1 MLVLAVSALE
11 KLRQVP
17 LKNLAILG
25 LVIVVLIGVIFLIK
39 QVAGM
44 NRLIFII
51 VGGTILVVLLMA
63 WVYQRNEPKFLSPLV
78 DKIAPFFPSAPKPL
92 SGRPDAATRSG
103 QRSRRRNPR
112 RTSRNSRRTSRPPLP
127 GRRFIR
133 PGPFIR
139 VASASVR
146 AQLHRLG
153 VGGNGQQI
161 LEGIASFR
169 LSTPERNGARQLLR
183 ENAARKVRWSNL
195 TSRCLFHCPRQ

>member
-92 SGRPDAATRSG
+92 SGRPDAGDPFGAKKPAAQPPKDQPQLPKDQPPPPPRS
-103 QRSRRRNPR
+103 
-112 RTSRNSRRTSRPPLP
+112 
-127 GRRFIR
+127 
-133 PGPFIR
+133 
-139 VASASVR
+139 
-146 AQLHRLG
+146 
-153 VGGNGQQI
+153 
-161 LEGIASFR
+161 
-169 LSTPERNGARQLLR
+169 
-183 ENAARKVRWSNL
+183 KVY
-195 TSRCLFHCPRQ
+195 